1 MIKFIKQELPFEKS
15 LKQRL
20 DFICKI
26 CKTKPIFING
36 NIIKIDKTN
45 LVLLLENSNSLD
57 KSKLIKEANEDISLS
72 FKLRMVIP
80 KTFEIILGFAIFLV
94 VFTKKISFSLAESY
108 IPLKFMLLYIPY
120 DCFLLGT
127 L

>member
-45 LVLLLENSNSLD
+45 LVLLLEISNSLD
-57 KSKLIKEANEDISLS
+57 KIKEAIEDISLS

-94 VFTKKISFSLAESY
+94 VFTKKISFSPAESY

-120 DCFLLGT
+120 F
-127 L
+127 

>member
-94 VFTKKISFSLAESY
+94 VFTKKISFSLVESY

-120 DCFLLGT
+120 F
-127 L
+127 

>member
-57 KSKLIKEANEDISLS
+57 KSKLIKEANEDIS

-120 DCFLLGT
+120 F
-127 L
+127 